1 MLYYRI
7 ETAHTSER
15 ICKQVFSVGDYITAM
30 KRGRTGS
37 KEVKA
42 TKKQYLQ
49 SAFAG
54 FALDDA
60 DTENEVHKT
69 QSLSQILDEHA

>member
-1 MLYYRI
+1 MVFFGNQVTTDSNLAAFLLKPEGWAMLYYRI

-42 TKKQYLQ
+42 TEKQYL
-49 SAFAG
+49 
-54 FALDDA
+54 
-60 DTENEVHKT
+60 
-69 QSLSQILDEHA
+69 